1 VSPELAQTGE
11 DLPVKDI
18 SRHGR
23 PALLLLSQL
32 ESCNWNVTA
41 AAQNLGISRMT
52 LYRRMKQHGI
62 QPPR

>member
-1 VSPELAQTGE
+1 
-11 DLPVKDI
+11 VKDI